1 MIVYFTHNDL
11 NANERE
17 FSCKSLLFPFE
28 PFISLQDLMEN
39 YASWDNAQFP
49 YAHYVA
55 TTYIANIMDHYVGKC
70 YVFKMG
76 RWNMQLEFQE
86 TQPRMDVL
94 HAIPSI
100 HLVETSLSPTIISSV
115 FKQLMQIL
123 KKLDQLHG
131 VAQRMFETSQ

>member
-1 MIVYFTHNDL
+1 
-11 NANERE
+11 
-17 FSCKSLLFPFE
+17 
-28 PFISLQDLMEN
+28 
-39 YASWDNAQFP
+39 
-49 YAHYVA
+49 
-55 TTYIANIMDHYVGKC
+55 
-70 YVFKMG
+70 
-76 RWNMQLEFQE
+76 
-86 TQPRMDVL
+86 MDVL